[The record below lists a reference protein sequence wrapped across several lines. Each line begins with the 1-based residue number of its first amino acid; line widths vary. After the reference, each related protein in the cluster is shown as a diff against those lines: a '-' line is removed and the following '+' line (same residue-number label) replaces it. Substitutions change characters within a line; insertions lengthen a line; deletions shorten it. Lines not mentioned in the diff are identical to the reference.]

1 MFAGHVFSG
10 KMFSGLD
17 LEYIKSLVDQQY
29 EEQPTEKM
37 GKRHEQTQH
46 KRRRTNSQ
54 EAQEKVLNFTSH
66 QRNAN

>member
-1 MFAGHVFSG
+1 MFAHKMTLWRKWKGKPQSKKNVCRTFSG

-37 GKRHEQTQH
+37 GKRHEQT
-46 KRRRTNSQ
+46 
-54 EAQEKVLNFTSH
+54 
-66 QRNAN
+66 